1 MIFDKCYITY
11 NITCTIISHIFQNLS
26 LRILFLASLKINDW
40 LIKKKRSYSWK
51 QLRKCIHVC
60 PFTKKPEEIFNDF
73 PGIVIDSL
81 LLYMY
86 INYS

>member
-40 LIKKKRSYSWK
+40 LIKKKKILLVETVEKMYTCLS
-51 QLRKCIHVC
+51 IHQE
-60 PFTKKPEEIFNDF
+60 TGGNIQ
-73 PGIVIDSL
+73 
-81 LLYMY
+81 
-86 INYS
+86 